1 MIINRRTSF
10 TNLEYPNPF
19 EDPEWATWAAIPNKT
34 LAASVTSGQSI
45 AYKIPDGAGG
55 WYALR
60 VVPNGVDANSKR
72 CASWG
77 YTYLHE
83 GSVVY
88 LWCNNGSTPAVNRKS
103 LGANGSGGALGG
115 AAGIICGF
123 KETSDIGDEN
133 YGVYSTHAPHRVVA
147 ATQTF
152 RKWKITFSDDRE
164 TERWTR
170 GTQNW
175 DATNSATAAI
185 YCLIDG
191 KPCLS
196 FEDPS
201 SIMGATGA
209 TVVSDGQE
217 TFDGIYLGTVPM
229 EFYSSGFSVASGLVV
244 GQSGSANGTGGG
256 ALGSSQTAVGSALTF
271 GEAPSDNSNGGIA
284 FFDFTRDV
292 FETNQRK
299 ELSDSEDY
307 GAYLY
312 KVIEDNHDYTE
323 PYAQKFTAP
332 ASLTDCTFT
341 FYVNG
346 VEYEFPSVWPDANK
360 QTANT
365 GDYVTY
371 ITGVHIGDTLTVTA
385 RYADGKSAGGIY
397 EISMHSL
404 VYGIFL
410 GRYEFLW
417 KETGDYSILLPQGSY
432 QIYMRGAGGAGGT
445 NGTAGNTGA
454 GGTGGAGGRGD
465 LFMTTFSVES
475 DTTLDLHVG
484 AAGLTKANGGNG
496 GTGGTGN
503 GYGGNGGNGG
513 GGGMPTYAIAGSLIL
528 YANGGGGGG
537 GAGGGGTNR
546 QARYN
551 GGAGSGAGGGY
562 YRFST
567 EQSSGYTSLTSRTVY
582 LKITSPDGNN
592 LYITEV
598 NPNESNIIATIN
610 VGTTL
615 TENQVILNDGAYLY
629 IQSIDLTTGSFV
641 VAGYTDILGHWD
653 YIPGTITGA
662 LTYNSGD
669 ILYVSV
675 AGKNGLNGNGGHNG
689 NAGTA
694 GNTTDFP
701 MIYSG
706 KGGEGSDWE
715 SRGSKSNGANGG
727 GASGGSGG
735 GTNWNTDYS
744 AGGTGG
750 GGAGGSLDAGG
761 GSTGSGWN
769 LGTDAYNFHTTPT
782 KSTNYL
788 GEEVSS
794 GWGIG
799 GTTNMNGSDGWIYL
813 VRCEDV
819 TKYLD
824 MGLVMTY
831 QPTIIE
837 DAGEIDS
844 AIANIEDAGQILGVI
859 DVEEDAGVL
868 LIPVDG
874 TPWVLGNITDEVTEI
889 ENCGNIIG
897 EM

>member
-34 LAASVTSGQSI
+34 LATSATAGQSI

-201 SIMGATGA
+201 SIMGAVGA

-256 ALGSSQTAVGSALTF
+256 ALGSSQSATGSALTF

-312 KVIEDNHDYTE
+312 KVIEDDHDYTE

-346 VEYEFPSVWPDANK
+346 VEYEFPSIWPDANK
-360 QTANT
+360 QTANS

-371 ITGVHIGDTLTVTA
+371 IENVHIGDTLTVTA
-385 RYADGKSAGGIY
+385 RYADGKTSGGIY
-397 EISMHSL
+397 DITTHSL
-404 VYGIFL
+404 VYGLYL
-410 GRYEFLW
+410 GRFEFLW
-417 KETGDYSILLPQGSY
+417 KENGAYNIKISDGTYY
-432 QIYMRGAGGAGGT
+432 FWERGAGGAGGENGGT
-445 NGTAGNTGA
+445 GWVNAPAGSGGAGGVGNLLFSSFVISGDTDVTVYVGAAGKTASNGGNGGSGGAGGGASVGGPGGAGGGGGEPSYIKVDNVYYVANGGGGGAGGGGGGTNYPSHAARGGGGGGGGGYYRLEGDSIISVAGKSGGNQTASYGENGTAGNT
-454 GGTGGAGGRGD
+454 TDFPDIRSGD
-465 LFMTTFSVES
+465 
-475 DTTLDLHVG
+475 
-484 AAGLTKANGGNG
+484 
-496 GTGGTGN
+496 
-503 GYGGNGGNGG
+503 GG
-513 GGGMPTYAIAGSLIL
+513 GGFSNVYYIAGGSGASGGGASGASGGGWGS
-528 YANGGGGGG
+528 YTEGNGAGGGGGGG
-537 GAGGGGTNR
+537 GAGGSPDAGGG
-546 QARYN
+546 Q
-551 GGAGSGAGGGY
+551 AGGGY
-562 YRFST
+562 
-567 EQSSGYTSLTSRTVY
+567 
-582 LKITSPDGNN
+582 
-592 LYITEV
+592 
-598 NPNESNIIATIN
+598 
-610 VGTTL
+610 GT
-615 TENQVILNDGAYLY
+615 
-629 IQSIDLTTGSFV
+629 
-641 VAGYTDILGHWD
+641 
-653 YIPGTITGA
+653 
-662 LTYNSGD
+662 
-669 ILYVSV
+669 
-675 AGKNGLNGNGGHNG
+675 
-689 NAGTA
+689 
-694 GNTTDFP
+694 
-701 MIYSG
+701 
-706 KGGEGSDWE
+706 
-715 SRGSKSNGANGG
+715 
-727 GASGGSGG
+727 
-735 GTNWNTDYS
+735 GTN
-744 AGGTGG
+744 
-750 GGAGGSLDAGG
+750 GS
-761 GSTGSGWN
+761 N
-769 LGTDAYNFHTTPT
+769 YHTTPT
-782 KSTNYL
+782 SSTDYL
-788 GEEVSS
+788 GNEVIS

-799 GTTNMNGSDGWIYL
+799 GSVNMDGYDGWVYL
-813 VRCEDV
+813 VRGEDI

-844 AIANIEDAGQILGVI
+844 DIANIEDAGQILGII
-859 DVEEDAGVL
+859 DAEEDAGAL
-868 LIPVDG
+868 LIPLVG
-874 TPWVLGNITDEVTEI
+874 TPWVLGNITDDVTEI

-897 EM
+897 EL